1 MSQQAAKP
9 EIVQPPPF
17 PAFEKALSLL
27 QAGQLAEALT
37 GFEAALAENP
47 DHIPSLVNIAVVLRR
62 LGRLEASLRYLYRA
76 LERDPKQPGM
86 WQNLG
91 ETLRR
96 LKRFDEA
103 VASFKKASQDQA
115 ILLAA
120 LGGMAAALKE
130 AGQFDEAFKALD
142 SLLAGEPGNA
152 ALWNGLAEALFDAG
166 KEEAALAALR
176 RAIQLKPNLAAYHL
190 RMAYQLSQRGLYAE
204 AEKLYRS
211 MLVQGAESMAPAH
224 VGLAQ
229 ALISQGRLDEAEAPL
244 ARALDIDPNFIDIH
258 LAKARQYFLSGRLT
272 EAWSEYG
279 WRKRHIDFTPPHL
292 PVPVWEGQPLQG
304 RSILLLGEQGAGD
317 TIQFLRYAPLLA
329 QQGAQV
335 VVATSGALE
344 ELVRAAPGV
353 AQVLSDGKQLPKTDY
368 YAHLLDLPAL
378 LKTELATIPARIPYL
393 PCPAVRDEL
402 KIAAPAGVRFKVGL
416 AFAGNPRHRGD
427 RLRSISFQDLA
438 PLFCI
443 EGAAFYSLQVGQP
456 LPAEAKPY
464 LDCGLLTDLAPRLQ
478 SFADTAAVMSQLD
491 LVISVDTALVHLAGA
506 IGKTAWVLL
515 PFAPDWRWLLK
526 RSDTP
531 WYPNLVLFRQP
542 AANDWQGAIGNAAKA
557 LGGRLDESRPVIL
570 PSAFKREDGQPRFV
584 MAWPKGL
591 LKDPGAAFIWK
602 RESRFGGYEYATRAF
617 LDAHLQPGDLLLD
630 IGAHWGVIA
639 LSAASR
645 WPGQVSVLAVEP
657 DAVNAARLGAFAA
670 GNGLSHVIETVVAGC
685 ADKPGRGRVRPGG
698 SSSMGFSVTPE
709 QNGPLA
715 LVSIDSLLA
724 ERPALQAKRSFVK
737 IDVEGLEPVVV
748 AGMENLMASGR
759 VGAIILERG
768 REYDQGPARAA
779 FESLLKKLTKKGFRL
794 MRFASEQLGG
804 PLIPFVNTEDLCNF
818 IALAPDILPLPAYP
832 RPDVQE
838 VTSPTQPERARLAG
852 EAKVRRTE
860 ALMRAKASDGG
871 FWADPANLASLV
883 DERAKAAAGLL
894 PGQGRVLDLGAGLMR
909 VRTHLAKGVDYQ
921 PADLVPWSAETLAV
935 DLNQDQF
942 PQGRFAAILLLEV
955 LEFLHE
961 PEKILAACRA
971 SGDSLVMTYRLRADE
986 PLQERRA
993 QGWFNDFDEK
1003 ELTALLDRTGWRID
1017 LSVPSPEARTRLILA
1032 RPKADETR
1040 PAKRSAKTAKT
1051 KKA

>member
-1 MSQQAAKP
+1 MSQPDATF
-9 EIVQPPPF
+9 EIVQPPLF
-17 PAFEKALSLL
+17 PAFEKALALL
-27 QAGQLAEALT
+27 QAGQLAEALP

-103 VASFKKASQDQA
+103 VASFKKAAQDQA

-130 AGQFDEAFKALD
+130 AGQFDEAFKALND
-142 SLLAGEPGNA
+142 LLAKEPGNA
-152 ALWNGLAEALFDAG
+152 ALWSGLAEALFDVG
-166 KEEAALAALR
+166 FEEAAQVALR
-176 RAIQLKPNLAAYHL
+176 RAIQLKPDLAAYHL
-190 RMAYQLSQRGLYAE
+190 RMAFQLSQRGLYAQ
-204 AEKLYRS
+204 AERLYRA
-211 MLVQGAESMAPAH
+211 MLARGAEGLASAH

-229 ALISQGRLDEAEAPL
+229 SLISQGRLDEAEAPL
-244 ARALDIDPNFIDIH
+244 AQALEIDPNLIDVH
-258 LAKARQYFLSGRLT
+258 LARARMNFLAGRLT
-272 EAWSEYG
+272 EAWADYE

-329 QQGAQV
+329 QQGAKV
-335 VVATSGALE
+335 VVATSEPLE
-344 ELVRAAPGV
+344 ALVRAVPGV
-353 AQVLSDGKQLPKTDY
+353 AQVVTDGKQLTKTDY

-378 LKTELATIPARIPYL
+378 FKTDLGTIPARIPYL
-393 PCPAVRDEL
+393 PRPAVRDEL
-402 KIAAPAGVRFKVGL
+402 KIAAPAGVRLKVGL

-427 RLRSISFQDLA
+427 RLRSIAFQDLA

-456 LPAEAKPY
+456 LPADAKPY

-478 SFADTAAVMSQLD
+478 SFADTAAVISQLD

-526 RSDTP
+526 RGDTP

-542 AANDWQGAIGNAAKA
+542 AANDWSGAIDNAVKA
-557 LGGRLDESRPVIL
+557 LRGLLDESRPVVL
-570 PSAFKREDGQPRFV
+570 PSAFKKEDGQPRFV

-602 RESRFGGYEYATRAF
+602 RESRLGGYEYATRAF
-617 LDAHLQPGDLLLD
+617 LDAHLKPGDLLLD

-657 DAVNAARLGAFAA
+657 DAVNAARLSAFAA
-670 GNGLSHVIETVVAGC
+670 GNGLAHVIETVVAGC
-685 ADKPGRGRVRPGG
+685 ADKPGRGRVKPGG
-698 SSSMGFSVTPE
+698 NSSMGFSVAPE

-724 ERPALQAKRSFVK
+724 ERPALQGKRSFVK

-748 AGMENLMASGR
+748 AGMEGLMASGR
-759 VGAIILERG
+759 VAAIILERG
-768 REYDQGPARAA
+768 REYDRGPARQA
-779 FESLLKKLTKKGFRL
+779 FEALLQALKKKGFTL
-794 MRFASEQLGG
+794 WRFASEQLGG

-818 IALAPDILPLPAYP
+818 IALAPDFVPLAAYP
-832 RPDVQE
+832 RPEVSE
-838 VTSPTQPERARLAG
+838 VTAPTQPERARQTG
-852 EAKVRRTE
+852 EAKIRRTE
-860 ALMRAKASDGG
+860 ALIQAKASDGG
-871 FWADPANLASLV
+871 FWADAANLASLV
-883 DERAKAAAGLL
+883 DERAQAAAGLL
-894 PGQGRVLDLGAGLMR
+894 PGQGCVLDLGAGLMR
-909 VRTHLAKGVDYQ
+909 VRKHLAQGVDYQ

-942 PQGRFAAILLLEV
+942 PQGHFAAILLLEV

-961 PEKILAACRA
+961 PEKILAACRR
-971 SGDSLVMTYRLRADE
+971 SGDSLVMTYRLRAGE
-986 PLQERRA
+986 AVQERRA
-993 QGWFNDFDEK
+993 QGWFNDFDEL
-1003 ELTALLDRTGWRID
+1003 ELSALLDRTGWRID
-1017 LSVPSPEARTRLILA
+1017 LSVPSSEAKTRLILA
-1032 RPKADETR
+1032 RPKPEGAR
-1040 PAKRSAKTAKT
+1040 PAKRSAKPAKT
-1051 KKA
+1051 TTA